1 MLSDVFWGGLSKM
14 ISIKQSHNSLL
25 LQGVKPQMGG
35 QDPPQHA
42 LYCKDTHKKKRLKL
56 PGGVCSHEARSSWML
71 ISLSRWVFL
80 LFKPD
85 PIFPL
90 RISNL
95 CKDLE
100 RVLAQVAPGST
111 GQEHPTL
118 AGIAASQAHL
128 SSQGHNSR
136 FCHCH
141 REGLPHRQEI

>member
-1 MLSDVFWGGLSKM
+1 MGRTEQNEQHKTEPQFSATAGCKAPNGRAGSSPARSV
-14 ISIKQSHNSLL
+14 
-25 LQGVKPQMGG
+25 LQR
-35 QDPPQHA
+35 HA
-42 LYCKDTHKKKRLKL
+42 QKKRLKL